1 MPTVCR
7 QGEQIGIRVTV
18 FNYLTRNLEA
28 TVVLAGSRDYKFVHV
43 EMNGIVSTSNILGNR
58 MVTI

>member
-1 MPTVCR
+1 MNVEMPTVCR
-7 QGEQIGIRVTV
+7 QGEQVGIRVTV

-43 EMNGIVSTSNILGNR
+43 ELNGIVSKGIQFS
-58 MVTI
+58 M